1 MNKQLLKIS
10 YDDGKVNVAFPEE
23 PEVLGVVTQIFIE
36 AISERLDT
44 TPLELVEELAAT
56 YRRAEGTAHEDD

>member
-10 YDDGKVNVAFPEE
+10 YDDGKVDVAFPEE
-23 PEVLGVVTQIFIE
+23 PAALGMVTQILIE
-36 AISERLDT
+36 AVSEQLDM
-44 TPLELVEELAAT
+44 TPLELVEELAAI